1 MAYLT
6 ADELRNVRLLE
17 DAERFHDDLLD
28 DLVSE
33 FESLAE
39 RYRGVA
45 YESREATATLPGAR
59 GVSLVLPHSKVTDV
73 SAVSTDGTAFTSD
86 DLDDM
91 TVWEEQGILE
101 RVSGWSGRVV
111 VTYTHGFTEPPPAV
125 LRACR
130 EFVRSKALQHTGNQP
145 RNAISYTDE
154 SGFSYRESTADWNA
168 GRPTGLMVVDD
179 ALNSLDDYRT
189 PGIG

>member
-1 MAYLT
+1 MT

-45 YESREATATLPGAR
+45 YEPRTATATIQVNRSTEVVQLPN
-59 GVSLVLPHSKVTDV
+59 VKV
-73 SAVSTDGTAFTSD
+73 SAVSAASVDGTALTVD
-86 DLDDM
+86 QLADLV
-91 TVWEEQGILE
+91 TWEVEG
-101 RVSGWSGRVV
+101 RVEWTTGWSGRVV